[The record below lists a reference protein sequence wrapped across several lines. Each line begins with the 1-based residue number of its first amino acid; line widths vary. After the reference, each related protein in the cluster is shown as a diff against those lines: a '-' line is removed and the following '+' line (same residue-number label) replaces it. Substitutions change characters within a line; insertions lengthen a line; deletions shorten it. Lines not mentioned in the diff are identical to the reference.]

1 MKNLLPIS
9 IRDEHYETLAELL
22 EEFFT
27 LEIWQPLVPMLIDT
41 VPVEGLTHLAEFF
54 SVLGADGWEYAETEA
69 EKRALLKQAV
79 ELHRHKGTPWAV
91 RTSVEK
97 AGFGEVLI
105 EEGFGNFTH
114 QMASIDYGKPL
125 LYDGFAAYDGTF
137 DYGSGTDGNARM
149 LLDSPAI
156 QWALFRVVVILADD
170 EHVSA
175 AIVERCRA
183 VIEAYKNERSWL
195 TDLGFVST
203 TTDSVPLVPAS
214 ELSALISVPEEFFDW
229 AANYDGEYAY
239 DNEITYGTAN
249 GLTDTPDDEA
259 ASQVFFNGDFFYDDT
274 IYYSGND
281 STPRLRFPIAA
292 NIEISETLTTTET
305 VTILINP

>member
-1 MKNLLPIS
+1 MKSLLPIS

-27 LEIWQPLVPMLIDT
+27 LEVWQPLVPMLIDT
-41 VPVEGLTHLAEFF
+41 VPAEGLTHLAEFF
-54 SVLGADGWEYAETEA
+54 SVLGADGWEYVATEA

-91 RTSVEK
+91 RTSVEQ

-137 DYGSGTDGNARM
+137 DFGSGVGGNARL

-156 QWALFRVVVILADD
+156 QWALFRVVVILA
-170 EHVSA
+170 ESERVSA

-183 VIEAYKNERSWL
+183 VINAYKNERSWL
-195 TDLGFVST
+195 TDLGFVSRT
-203 TTDSVPLVPAS
+203 SDSVPILPIS
-214 ELSALISVPEEFFDW
+214 EIAPRISAPDEFFDW
-229 AANYDGEYAY
+229 AARYDGEYAY
-239 DNEITYGTAN
+239 NNAITYGTAN

-259 ASQVFFNGDFFYDDT
+259 AAQVFFNGDFFYDGA

-281 STPRLRFPIAA
+281 NTPRLRFPMIA
-292 NIEISETLTTTET
+292 NIGTSETLTMTET
-305 VTILINP
+305 ATILINP